1 VSTSYTAT
9 ASREGRWWIVTVPAV
24 DGVTQARRLAD
35 VDEMARSL
43 VAVTLDVAVE
53 DVTID
58 LSVAAVDG
66 VEVEAELTAIRDER
80 AQAAALERDAS
91 SRAQRLAR
99 DLVAQDVSLRDV
111 GAILGLSHQRVHQL
125 VSPSRSGEVLH

>member
-1 VSTSYTAT
+1 MSTSYTAT

-125 VSPSRSGEVLH
+125 VHG

>member
-125 VSPSRSGEVLH
+125 VHG